1 MARVL
6 VVDDDPWIQRMV
18 SSVLSHAGH
27 TVDLAGDGW
36 EGLVAADQVRP
47 DVLVVGANLPTADG
61 WKLLETL
68 RARPEMS
75 GLRALVL
82 TPFSDQHLRGA
93 AFRAEVD
100 QVLVSPFRLEDLTAR
115 VSRLVTGLSTD
126 APADVDITAVGPP
139 PRDQVE
145 DVPTAPAPVPL
156 PRAVAQELAPRLPA
170 GRSALLGNLQQ
181 FGASSVLMLLD
192 LERRSGVLIL
202 TGEDGRGRV
211 YLREGRILRA
221 TVDAQ
226 PHLRGA
232 LAVYPL
238 LTWTKGQFE
247 FHASEVEGEDEIR
260 SSTSFLLMEGA
271 RRQDELAAQKTE
283 VTRQN

>member
-1 MARVL
+1 VL

-36 EGLVAADQVRP
+36 EGLVAADRLCP
-47 DVLVVGANLPTADG
+47 DLLVVDVKLPTADG

-68 RARPEMS
+68 RARPEMAN
-75 GLRALVL
+75 LRALIL
-82 TPFSDQHLRGA
+82 TPFTDQHRRGA
-93 AFRAEVD
+93 AFRPNVD
-100 QVLVSPFRLEDLTAR
+100 HVLVSPFRLEDLTDKVGKLLA
-115 VSRLVTGLSTD
+115 SLDPDAGATSIEVTD
-126 APADVDITAVGPP
+126 DVTSVGPP
-139 PRDQVE
+139 PRVEAE
-145 DVPTAPAPVPL
+145 DVPTAPAPMPL
-156 PRAVAQELAPRLPA
+156 PRPVPQELQPRA
-170 GRSALLGNLQQ
+170 QTGRSALLGNLQQ

-202 TGEDGRGRV
+202 NGTDGRGRF

-221 TVDAQ
+221 TVDGQ

-238 LTWTKGQFE
+238 LTWTEGRFE
-247 FHASEVEGEDEIR
+247 FHAGEVTGDDEIR

-271 RRQDELAAQKTE
+271 RRQDEHAAEQT
-283 VTRQN
+283 QN

>member
-27 TVDLAGDGW
+27 KVDLAGDGW
-36 EGLVAADQVRP
+36 EGLVAADRLCP
-47 DVLVVGANLPTADG
+47 DLLVVDVKLPTADG

-68 RARPEMS
+68 RARPEMAN
-75 GLRALVL
+75 LRALVL
-82 TPFSDQHLRGA
+82 TPFTDQHRRGT
-93 AFRAEVD
+93 AFRAELD
-100 QVLVSPFRLEDLTAR
+100 QVLVSPFRLEDLTEK
-115 VSRLVTGLSTD
+115 VGRLLASLGVDTD
-126 APADVDITAVGPP
+126 AASDDVTAVGPP
-139 PRDQVE
+139 PQA
-145 DVPTAPAPVPL
+145 DVLTASPPVPAPGPL
-156 PRAVAQELAPRLPA
+156 PQQPPPRLPS

-202 TGEDGRGRV
+202 NSTDGRGRFYV
-211 YLREGRILRA
+211 REGRILRA
-221 TVDAQ
+221 TVDGQA
-226 PHLRGA
+226 HLRGA

-238 LTWTKGQFE
+238 LTWTEGQFE
-247 FHASEVEGEDEIR
+247 FHAGEVQGDDEIR

-271 RRQDELAAQKTE
+271 RRQDERAAET
-283 VTRQN
+283 QN